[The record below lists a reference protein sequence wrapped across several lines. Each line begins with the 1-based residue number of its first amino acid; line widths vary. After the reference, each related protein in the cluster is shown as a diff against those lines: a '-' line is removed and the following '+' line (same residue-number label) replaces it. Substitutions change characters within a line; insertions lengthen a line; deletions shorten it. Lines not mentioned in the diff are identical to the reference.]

1 MELERALH
9 QISEIHEHLAKSEV
23 YLGYRAVPV
32 GGSGILAL
40 VAAAV
45 QGSIIPNA
53 TPEKFITYWVV
64 LAFLGG
70 IVAGGG
76 IIYNYF
82 FVYDSKNRK
91 KSRTVVGQ
99 LLPSLVAGVLVT
111 LLVAGAGRE
120 YIRIL
125 PGLWAVLFSL
135 GIFASRPYLPKN
147 VGFVALFYLAAGT
160 YLLMRAADGA
170 PLSPWGMGLTFGI
183 GQIAAGIVLYWD
195 IERKENEKKV

>member
-9 QISEIHEHLAKSEV
+9 QISQIHEHLAKSEV
-23 YLGYRAVPV
+23 YRGYRAVPIGLSGV
-32 GGSGILAL
+32 VAMASAVVQRKVIPAGSVDGYL
-40 VAAAV
+40 
-45 QGSIIPNA
+45 
-53 TPEKFITYWVV
+53 TYWVAV
-64 LAFLGG
+64 AFLGG

-99 LLPSLVAGVLVT
+99 MLPSLLAGVIVT
-111 LLVAGAGRE
+111 LLVAEVGRE

-125 PGLWAVLFSL
+125 PGMWAILFSL

-147 VGFVALFYLAAGT
+147 IGFVALFYLVAGT
-160 YLLMRAADGA
+160 FLLMCAADGV

-183 GQIAAGIVLYWD
+183 GQIAAAIVLYWD
-195 IERKENEKKV
+195 IERKENGSKV